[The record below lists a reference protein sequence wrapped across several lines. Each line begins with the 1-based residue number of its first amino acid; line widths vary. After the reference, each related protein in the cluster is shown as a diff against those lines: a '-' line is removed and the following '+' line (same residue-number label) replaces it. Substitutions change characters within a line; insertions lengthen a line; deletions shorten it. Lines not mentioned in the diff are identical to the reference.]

1 LASFGDL
8 LHQLVTVHRGLPK
21 QLQHGGSHVAARG
34 PQAATAAVPV
44 PLPLALPTGPA
55 VVARPRAEAAEGWVV
70 VVNAS
75 TAVVVELRVHRV
87 SHDVPFIDT
96 ITIYR

>member
-8 LHQLVTVHRGLPK
+8 LHQLVTVHRGLPE

-34 PQAATAAVPV
+34 PHAATAPVPV
-44 PLPLALPTGPA
+44 PLALPPGPA

-70 VVNAS
+70 VHAS
-75 TAVVVELRVHRV
+75 AAVVVVELSVHRV

-96 ITIYR
+96 LTIYR